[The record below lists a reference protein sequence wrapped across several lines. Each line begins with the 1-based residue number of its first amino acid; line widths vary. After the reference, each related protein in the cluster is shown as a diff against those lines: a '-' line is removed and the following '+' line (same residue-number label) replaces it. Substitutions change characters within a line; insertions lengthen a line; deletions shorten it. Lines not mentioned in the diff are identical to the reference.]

1 VSDISVSWLAVSR
14 SSWRQRLQVVALALT
29 AAVATAVVLVLWLG
43 SEPVATI
50 GGAGAACLATLTAR
64 RAVRPQRAGDWC
76 IRADGGISIRWDGDD
91 QVVNGVAADY
101 VSSFLIVLR
110 DGRRTLEVWRDATP
124 SAAFRRLSVALRWRV
139 ARNAYVDA
147 AQ

>member
-14 SSWRQRLQVVALALT
+14 SAWRQRLKVAALTLTAGVATALAL
-29 AAVATAVVLVLWLG
+29 VLCLG
-43 SEPVATI
+43 SEAVATI
-50 GGAGAACLATLTAR
+50 GGAGAACLAMLTAR
-64 RAVRPQRAGDWC
+64 RAAPRQPAAQWC
-76 IRADGGISIRWDGDD
+76 VRADGGISIRWGDG
-91 QVVNGVAADY
+91 QLSHGVVASY

-124 SAAFRRLSVALRWRV
+124 PAAFRRLSVALRWRV
-139 ARNAYVDA
+139 VRNVYVDL